1 MPLIKIVNLNLLFPK
16 VLISCILLL
25 LTQALHAQE
34 KQQTQV
40 FIVGDSTASF
50 YKTNKY
56 PRTGWGMRL
65 QQHLADT
72 VTVHNLAV
80 SGRSSRSFINEG
92 YIYPIWEQINA
103 GDYLLIQFGHNDQ
116 KKDKDRNTLPFSSY
130 QFYLSYYINK
140 ARELG
145 AKPILLTSIS
155 RYKFDDNNKAI
166 DTHKDYPVAMRQ
178 LADKLTV
185 PLIDLTVKTT
195 ELLNKLGPTKAK
207 ELFLF
212 YQPGEYASYPKGVSD
227 GTHLSEWGADQVV
240 ALFVDDLKQLAPEL
254 F

>member
-1 MPLIKIVNLNLLFPK
+1 MQFTSKLKLNLLLLKIILSCF
-16 VLISCILLL
+16 VLLSSK
-25 LTQALHAQE
+25 ALHAQIN
-34 KQQTQV
+34 QTQV

-50 YKTNKY
+50 YKPNKY

-65 QQHLADT
+65 QQHLADSS
-72 VTVHNLAV
+72 VVHNLAV

-92 YIYPIWEQINA
+92 YIYPIWEQIKP

-116 KKDKDRNTLPFSSY
+116 KQDNDRNTLPFSSY

-145 AKPILLTSIS
+145 AKPVLLTSIS
-155 RYKFDDNNKAI
+155 RYKFDDNNQAV
-166 DTHKDYPVAMRQ
+166 DTHKDYPVAMRE
-178 LADKLTV
+178 LAAKLNV
-185 PLIDLTVKTT
+185 PLIDLTVKTSD
-195 ELLNKLGPTKAK
+195 LLNKLGPVKAK

-212 YQPGEYASYPKGVSD
+212 YQPGEYPSYPKGVSD
-227 GTHLSEWGADQVV
+227 GTHLSEWGADTVV
-240 ALFVDDLKQLAPEL
+240 GLFVDELKQIAPEL